1 MSLGALTL
9 AALGVAIVLSCTSR
23 LNVGLLALALAWL
36 IGVYAGHL
44 PLRDVTA
51 GFPLDLFLTLSGV
64 TLLFSQ
70 ARVNGTLDIVAHNA
84 MRVCQGRVGMVP
96 VMYFGLGAVLAS
108 AGPGNI
114 ATTGLL
120 APMAMATALRMRI
133 SPFLMAIMVGNGC
146 NSGSLSPI
154 APTGIIVTGLMSRI
168 GLGGHE
174 TATWLYNLL
183 AHAIVAFGGYLLF
196 GGAKLLLSA
205 ERFEAASEDG
215 TQRTL
220 DRHQILTLLVI
231 AVLIA
236 GVIFQRMIPGG
247 FHIGMAAFTGA
258 VLLSLAR
265 AADDG
270 EAIKTMPWGTI
281 LMVCGVT
288 VLIGLLEKTG
298 GMELFT
304 DLLSSVAT
312 QATLVPFLA
321 VTIGIVS
328 AYSSTS
334 GVVLPAFLP
343 TVPGLIDNLGGG
355 DALAIASTM
364 NIAGH
369 LVDVSP
375 LSTIGALCIASLP
388 AGELSRRLFNQM
400 LAWGLSM
407 TVVGAV
413 LCYVMFAL

>member
-1 MSLGALTL
+1 MSLGELTL
-9 AALGVAIVLSCTSR
+9 GALALAIVLSCFSR
-23 LNVGLLALALAWL
+23 LNVGLLAIALAWV
-36 IGVYAGHL
+36 IGVYRGHL

-51 GFPLDLFLTLSGV
+51 GFPVDLFLTLAGV

-84 MRVCQGRVGMVP
+84 VRLCRGRVGVVP
-96 VMYFGLGAVLAS
+96 IMYFVLGAALAS

-120 APMAMATALRMRI
+120 APMAMATALRMNI

-146 NSGSLSPI
+146 NSGSLSPL
-154 APTGIIVTGLMSRI
+154 APTGIIVTGLMNRI

-174 TATWLYNLL
+174 IYSWLFNML
-183 AHAIVAFGGYLLF
+183 AHAIVAFAGYLVF
-196 GGAKLLLSA
+196 GGAKLLVRADRVEMAA
-205 ERFEAASEDG
+205 EPV
-215 TQRTL
+215 QRL
-220 DRHQILTLLVI
+220 DRHQAVTLGMIGMLIL
-231 AVLIA
+231 
-236 GVIFQRMIPGG
+236 GVIFGG
-247 FHIGMAAFTGA
+247 FNIGMAAFAAA
-258 VLLSLAR
+258 VLLSLLR

-270 EAIKTMPWGTI
+270 EAIKKMPWSTI

-298 GMELFT
+298 GMEIFT
-304 DLLSSVAT
+304 NLLSSIAT
-312 QATLVPFLA
+312 QATVIPFLGFI
-321 VTIGIVS
+321 IGLVS

-343 TVPGLIDNLGGG
+343 TVPGLIEKLGGG
-355 DALAIASTM
+355 SALSIASTM

-375 LSTIGALCIASLP
+375 LSTIGALCIAGVP
-388 AGELSRRLFNQM
+388 AGEQSRKLFNQL

-407 TVVGAV
+407 TVVGAL
-413 LCYVMFAL
+413 LCWVMFG

>member
-1 MSLGALTL
+1 MSLGAMTL
-9 AALGVAIVLSCTSR
+9 AALVVAIVLSCTSR
-23 LNVGLLALALAWL
+23 LNVGLLAIALAWI
-36 IGVYAGHL
+36 IGVYVGDL
-44 PLRDVTA
+44 PLREVTA
-51 GFPLDLFLTLSGV
+51 GFPVDLFMTLAGV

-84 MRVCQGRVGMVP
+84 MRLCQGRVGLVP
-96 VMYFGLGAVLAS
+96 IMYFVLGAALAS

-120 APMAMATALRMRI
+120 APMAMATALRMNV

-146 NSGSLSPI
+146 NSGSLSPL
-154 APTGIIVTGLMSRI
+154 APTGIIVSGFMTRI
-168 GLGGHE
+168 GLPGNE
-174 TATWLYNLL
+174 IYTWLFNML
-183 AHAIVAFGGYLLF
+183 AHAIVAFGAYLIF
-196 GGAKLLLSA
+196 GGGKLLVRADRVEMSGESVRA
-205 ERFEAASEDG
+205 
-215 TQRTL
+215 L
-220 DRHQILTLLVI
+220 DRHQTLTLVMI
-231 AVLIA
+231 GVLIA
-236 GVIFQRMIPGG
+236 GVIFGG
-247 FHIGMAAFTGA
+247 FNIGMAAFAAA
-258 VLLSLAR
+258 VILALLR

-270 EAIKTMPWGTI
+270 EAIKGMPWGTI

-298 GMELFT
+298 GMEIFT
-304 DLLSSVAT
+304 NLLSSVANQST
-312 QATLVPFLA
+312 VIPVLA
-321 VTIGIVS
+321 FTIGLVS

-343 TVPGLIDNLGGG
+343 TVPGLVENLGGG
-355 DALAIASTM
+355 SPLAIASTM

-375 LSTIGALCIASLP
+375 LSTIGALCIAGVP
-388 AGELSRRLFNQM
+388 AGEQSRRLFNQL

-413 LCYVMFAL
+413 LCWILFA